1 MMVSKKIDLW
11 KLLVYLVLFNNPSQG
26 IGVPTEFLE
35 AFIGAHNRH
44 STLVIAEKNS
54 GTERR
59 YILALL
65 IFYRIFKPADFC
77 YAFEKWKQATASIG
91 SYHLPAPPM
100 VNQLFAVCSLQT
112 HFYPQAKLWG
122 LVHWNSQHCS
132 SSFCAD
138 RRVFG
143 FAASCSFLQFQHLA
157 FLGPGEEVACNKDLF
172 PNLQP
177 SQRLQTSR

>member
-44 STLVIAEKNS
+44 STVVIAVKNS
-54 GTERR
+54 GTERK

-77 YAFEKWKQATASIG
+77 YAFEK
-91 SYHLPAPPM
+91 
-100 VNQLFAVCSLQT
+100 
-112 HFYPQAKLWG
+112 
-122 LVHWNSQHCS
+122 
-132 SSFCAD
+132 
-138 RRVFG
+138 
-143 FAASCSFLQFQHLA
+143 
-157 FLGPGEEVACNKDLF
+157 
-172 PNLQP
+172 
-177 SQRLQTSR
+177 